1 MSYSRILVERGTVG
15 RVTLAR
21 PDVRNAFDAQL
32 ISEITHALNA
42 LADDPALRVLV
53 LAAQGNVFCA
63 GADFHWMTSRKG
75 VSLDENV
82 DDARRL
88 FDMFHALYAFPRP
101 TVARVQGSAFGG
113 GAGLLACCDMVVMSD
128 TAQLAFSEV
137 RIGLVPATI
146 APFVVRRI
154 GEGCARELFLSGA
167 PVSAARALEVGLA
180 SRVVPAADLDAAVEE
195 SVKQLMQGGPQALA
209 ATKRLLSDLSAM
221 PLTETREITTRLI
234 AGQRVSDEGQ
244 EGMAAFLEKRRPAW
258 TKIP

>member
-1 MSYSRILVERGTVG
+1 MNYSRILVQGGIVG

-21 PDVRNAFDAQL
+21 PEMRNAFDAEL
-32 ISEITHALNA
+32 IAEITHALNV
-42 LADDPALRVLV
+42 LAEDPALRVLV

-63 GADFHWMTSRKG
+63 GADFHWMSGRKHA
-75 VSLDENV
+75 SLEENL

-88 FDMFHALYAFPRP
+88 FDMFRALYSFPRP

-113 GAGLLACCDMVVMSD
+113 GAGLLACCDFVILSD

-146 APFVVRRI
+146 TPFVVRRI
-154 GEGCARELFLSGA
+154 GEGRARELFLSGA
-167 PVSAARALEVGLA
+167 PASAARALEIGLA
-180 SRVVPAADLDAAVEE
+180 SRVVAAEGLDAAVDER
-195 SVKQLMQGGPQALA
+195 VKQLMQGGPQALA
-209 ATKRLLSDLSAM
+209 ATKRLLCDLSVLSLSEAK
-221 PLTETREITTRLI
+221 EITARLI

-258 TKIP
+258 TKS

>member
-1 MSYSRILVERGTVG
+1 MSYSRILVQGGIVG

-21 PDVRNAFDAQL
+21 PEVRNAFDAEL
-32 ISEITHALNA
+32 ISEITHALKV

-63 GADFHWMTSRKG
+63 GADFHWMSSRKRA
-75 VSLDENV
+75 SLEENL

-88 FDMFHALYAFPRP
+88 FNMFHALYSFPRP

-113 GAGLLACCDMVVMSD
+113 GTGLLACCDFVILSD
-128 TAQLAFSEV
+128 AAQLAFSEV

-154 GEGCARELFLSGA
+154 GESRARELFLSGA
-167 PVSAARALEVGLA
+167 PVSAGRALEVGLA
-180 SRVVPAADLDAAVEE
+180 NRVVPDADLDAAVEE
-195 SVKQLMQGGPQALA
+195 CVKQILQGGPQAVA
-209 ATKRLLSDLSAM
+209 ATKRLLGDLSVLSLSEAK
-221 PLTETREITTRLI
+221 EITARLI
-234 AGQRVSDEGQ
+234 AEQRVSDEGQ

-258 TKIP
+258 TKS

>member
-1 MSYSRILVERGTVG
+1 MNYSRILVEGGTVG
-15 RVTLAR
+15 RVTLTR
-21 PDVRNAFDAQL
+21 PDVRNAFDAEL
-32 ISEITHALNA
+32 ISELTHALSA

-63 GADFHWMTSRKG
+63 GADFHWMSGLKRA
-75 VSLDENV
+75 SLDENV

-113 GAGLLACCDMVVMSD
+113 GAGLLACCDFVILSEE
-128 TAQLAFSEV
+128 AQLAFSEV

-154 GEGCARELFLSGA
+154 GEGHARELFLSAA
-167 PVSAARALEVGLA
+167 PIRATRALEVGLA
-180 SRVVPAADLDAAVEE
+180 SHVVPAADLDAAVEE
-195 SVKQLMQGGPQALA
+195 CVKPLLQGGPQALA
-209 ATKRLLSDLSAM
+209 ASKRLLRDLSAG
-221 PLTETREITTRLI
+221 PLSEAKEITARLI
-234 AGQRVSDEGQ
+234 AEQRVSDEGQ

-258 TKIP
+258 TKPS

>member
-1 MSYSRILVERGTVG
+1 MNYSRILVERGTVG

-21 PDVRNAFDAQL
+21 PEVRNAFDAQL
-32 ISEITHALNA
+32 ISEITHALNV

-53 LAAQGNVFCA
+53 LAAQGNIFCA
-63 GADFHWMTSRKG
+63 GADFHWMSSLKRA
-75 VSLDENV
+75 SLDENV

-154 GEGCARELFLSGA
+154 GEGRARELFLSGA

-180 SRVVPAADLDAAVEE
+180 SRVVPAEQLDAAVEE
-195 SVKQLMQGGPQALA
+195 CVKQLLQGGPQAQA
-209 ATKRLLSDLSAM
+209 ATKRLLCDLSVL
-221 PLTETREITTRLI
+221 PLGEAKEITARLI

-244 EGMAAFLEKRRPAW
+244 EGMAAFLEKRRQAW
-258 TKIP
+258 TKS